1 MYRLPLWII
10 SFAAAWILFLVMGLR
25 QGFGLVVAAALT
37 ISGCSG
43 SVIVRSDTAH
53 GATGATRTNA
63 TGGHARAGVHPPSV
77 GARIATPGPASGSS
91 NARIGSG
98 GAQLSAHGP
107 AGLVLL
113 GALIVSGLVEYVFRK
128 MEGRPSAT
136 EEEFIE
142 RPR

>member
-1 MYRLPLWII
+1 MRLH
-10 SFAAAWILFLVMGLR
+10 R
-25 QGFGLVVAAALT
+25 FGLAIAAALT
-37 ISGCSG
+37 ISACSG
-43 SVIVRSDTAH
+43 GSVLVRSDTTH
-53 GATGATRTNA
+53 GSAGSTGTSATS
-63 TGGHARAGVHPPSV
+63 GHASVGGHPPSV
-77 GARIATPGPASGSS
+77 GARIGTAGPPSGSS
-91 NARIGSG
+91 NVRIGSG

>member
-10 SFAAAWILFLVMGLR
+10 SFAAAWILFLVMGSR
-25 QGFGLVVAAALT
+25 QGFGLVITAALT

-43 SVIVRSDTAH
+43 SVIVRSETVH
-53 GATGATRTNA
+53 GATGVTSTHAA
-63 TGGHARAGVHPPSV
+63 GGHVRGGVHPPGV
-77 GARIATPGPASGSS
+77 GGRITAPGPASGSS
-91 NARIGSG
+91 NVRIGPG

-136 EEEFIE
+136 EEELIE

>member
-1 MYRLPLWII
+1 MLLRRFG
-10 SFAAAWILFLVMGLR
+10 FAI
-25 QGFGLVVAAALT
+25 AAALA

-43 SVIVRSDTAH
+43 GSVLVRSDTTH
-53 GATGATRTNA
+53 VSVGSTGASA
-63 TGGHARAGVHPPSV
+63 TGGHARAGVHPPSA
-77 GARIATPGPASGSS
+77 GARIGTPGPTSGSS
-91 NARIGSG
+91 NVRIGSG

>member
-1 MYRLPLWII
+1 MHRLPLWII
-10 SFAAAWILFLVMGLR
+10 SRAAAWILFLVMGLR
-25 QGFGLVVAAALT
+25 HRFGLVVVAVLT

-43 SVIVRSDTAH
+43 SVFVRSDATH
-53 GATGATRTNA
+53 GATGSTVTSTA
-63 TGGHARAGVHPPSV
+63 GGHARAGVHPPGV
-77 GARIATPGPASGSS
+77 GARIGSPGPPSGSS
-91 NARIGSG
+91 NVRIGSG

-128 MEGRPSAT
+128 MEERPSTT
-136 EEEFIE
+136 EEELIE